1 MSTLK
6 VDEIQTTSGVQVMT
20 SDQGTKFHSI
30 MKVNEPSTSSTLTID
45 STENAIIC
53 GPFTAVDIE
62 VNGNLTVT
70 QSLTFTANLTIATG
84 KSVQVL

>member
-30 MKVNEPSTSSTLTID
+30 MKVNEPSTSSTLTIN
-45 STENAIIC
+45 STENALLV